1 MSATTCEFESHL
13 AHQNKGRRV
22 PCALM
27 EFTTTP
33 AEKSTVRLEVTLA
46 VADVAAAI
54 AQAVRHVAGH
64 SRIPGF
70 RPGKAP
76 RSIVERFAGINR
88 ILDEATEIL
97 IERGYRDA
105 IMKSDIVPLTSP
117 KIDAKPIV
125 EGEPYTFTALIPV
138 PPEVKLGDY
147 RGYTFEP
154 TFEEPDDAK
163 VEAVV
168 NDLRD
173 SYATLTPVTD
183 RGAELGDYAIIAFDG
198 YRSDNGLAIDGA
210 SSERMPIVLGSDR
223 LIPGFEAQLVGAKV
237 GDATTVEVTFPEDY
251 QEAALQGVP
260 ARFDVV
266 INDLRARVPPPLD
279 DAFAAQV
286 ANVTDVAG
294 LRAEILTR
302 LKASAVDRGRHEFA
316 DKIVEFAMDGAT
328 VEIPDPLIEE
338 EIDGL
343 VDELARSI
351 ARQGLTFE
359 QYLGAAGK
367 SVEEIR
373 AEMRERGERRAK
385 TLLVLSAVA
394 GAEGVEVPEELID
407 EEVERARP
415 QTQGQRKLEAYLS
428 SERGRRAIR
437 ASLRRSLVVERL
449 VDEWFDAHPKAWPT
463 WAPERPA
470 TPAAAKAP
478 AK

>member
-1 MSATTCEFESHL
+1 
-13 AHQNKGRRV
+13 
-22 PCALM
+22 M

-46 VADVAAAI
+46 VEEVAAAI
-54 AQAVRHVAGH
+54 SQAVRHVAGH

-76 RSIVERFAGINR
+76 RAIVERFAGINR

-117 KIDAKPIV
+117 KIEAKPIV

-147 RGYTFEP
+147 RGFTFEP

-183 RGAELGDYAIIAFDG
+183 RGAAMGDYAIIAFDG

-286 ANVTDVAG
+286 ANVSDVAG

-367 SVEEIR
+367 SADEIR
-373 AEMRERGERRAK
+373 GEMRERGERRAK

>member
-1 MSATTCEFESHL
+1 
-13 AHQNKGRRV
+13 
-22 PCALM
+22 M

-125 EGEPYTFTALIPV
+125 EGEPYTFTAVIPV

-183 RGAELGDYAIIAFDG
+183 RGAEMGDYAIIAFDG

-373 AEMRERGERRAK
+373 SEMRERGERRAK
-385 TLLVLSAVA
+385 TLLVLSSVA

-470 TPAAAKAP
+470 TPTAANAP

>member
-1 MSATTCEFESHL
+1 
-13 AHQNKGRRV
+13 
-22 PCALM
+22 M

-97 IERGYRDA
+97 IERGYRDG

-147 RGYTFEP
+147 RGYSFEP
-154 TFEEPDDAK
+154 TFEEPDEAK

-198 YRSDNGLAIDGA
+198 YRGDNGLAIDGA

-294 LRAEILTR
+294 LRAEILMR

-316 DKIVEFAMDGAT
+316 DKIVEFAMEGAT

-343 VDELARSI
+343 IDELARSI

-373 AEMRERGERRAK
+373 GEMRERGERRAR

-449 VDEWFDAHPKAWPT
+449 VDEWFDAHPKVWPA

-470 TPAAAKAP
+470 TPTAANAP

>member
-1 MSATTCEFESHL
+1 
-13 AHQNKGRRV
+13 
-22 PCALM
+22 
-27 EFTTTP
+27 
-33 AEKSTVRLEVTLA
+33 
-46 VADVAAAI
+46 
-54 AQAVRHVAGH
+54 
-64 SRIPGF
+64 
-70 RPGKAP
+70 
-76 RSIVERFAGINR
+76 
-88 ILDEATEIL
+88 
-97 IERGYRDA
+97 
-105 IMKSDIVPLTSP
+105 
-117 KIDAKPIV
+117 
-125 EGEPYTFTALIPV
+125 
-138 PPEVKLGDY
+138 
-147 RGYTFEP
+147 
-154 TFEEPDDAK
+154 
-163 VEAVV
+163 
-168 NDLRD
+168 
-173 SYATLTPVTD
+173 
-183 RGAELGDYAIIAFDG
+183 
-198 YRSDNGLAIDGA
+198 
-210 SSERMPIVLGSDR
+210 MPIVIGSDR

-385 TLLVLSAVA
+385 TLLVLSSVA

>member
-1 MSATTCEFESHL
+1 
-13 AHQNKGRRV
+13 
-22 PCALM
+22 M

-125 EGEPYTFTALIPV
+125 EGQVYTFTALIPV

-154 TFEEPDDAK
+154 SFEEPDEAK

-173 SYATLTPVTD
+173 SYAELTAVTD
-183 RGAELGDYAIIAFDG
+183 RGAEMGDYAIIAFDG
-198 YRSDNGLAIDGA
+198 YRVDSGLAIDGA
-210 SSERMPIVLGSDR
+210 SSERMPIVIGSDR

-294 LRAEILTR
+294 LRAEILMR

-316 DKIVEFAMDGAT
+316 DKIVEFAMEGAT

-343 VDELARSI
+343 VDELARGI

-373 AEMRERGERRAK
+373 AEMRERGERRAR

-449 VDEWFDAHPKAWPT
+449 VDEWFDAHPKVWPA

-470 TPAAAKAP
+470 TPTAANAP

>member
-1 MSATTCEFESHL
+1 
-13 AHQNKGRRV
+13 
-22 PCALM
+22 M

-125 EGEPYTFTALIPV
+125 EGEPYTFTAVIPV

-147 RGYTFEP
+147 RGYSFEP
-154 TFEEPDDAK
+154 TFEEPDEAK

-183 RGAELGDYAIIAFDG
+183 RGAEMGDYAIIAFDG

-385 TLLVLSAVA
+385 TLLVLSSVA

-470 TPAAAKAP
+470 TPTAANAP

>member
-1 MSATTCEFESHL
+1 
-13 AHQNKGRRV
+13 
-22 PCALM
+22 M

-198 YRSDNGLAIDGA
+198 YRADNGLAIDGA

-251 QEAALQGVP
+251 QETALQGVP

-294 LRAEILTR
+294 LRAEILMR

-373 AEMRERGERRAK
+373 GEMRERGERRAK
-385 TLLVLSAVA
+385 TLLVLSSVA

-470 TPAAAKAP
+470 TPTAANAP

>member
-1 MSATTCEFESHL
+1 
-13 AHQNKGRRV
+13 
-22 PCALM
+22 M

-125 EGEPYTFTALIPV
+125 EGEPYTFTAVIPV

-147 RGYTFEP
+147 RGYSFEP
-154 TFEEPDDAK
+154 TFEEPDEAK
-163 VEAVV
+163 IEAVV

-183 RGAELGDYAIIAFDG
+183 RGAEMGDYAIIAFDG

-316 DKIVEFAMDGAT
+316 DKIVEFAMEGST

-385 TLLVLSAVA
+385 TLLVLSSVA

-470 TPAAAKAP
+470 TPTAANAP

>member
-1 MSATTCEFESHL
+1 M
-13 AHQNKGRRV
+13 
-22 PCALM
+22 
-27 EFTTTP
+27 
-33 AEKSTVRLEVTLA
+33 
-46 VADVAAAI
+46 
-54 AQAVRHVAGH
+54 
-64 SRIPGF
+64 
-70 RPGKAP
+70 
-76 RSIVERFAGINR
+76 
-88 ILDEATEIL
+88 
-97 IERGYRDA
+97 
-105 IMKSDIVPLTSP
+105 
-117 KIDAKPIV
+117 
-125 EGEPYTFTALIPV
+125 
-138 PPEVKLGDY
+138 
-147 RGYTFEP
+147 
-154 TFEEPDDAK
+154 
-163 VEAVV
+163 
-168 NDLRD
+168 
-173 SYATLTPVTD
+173 TD

-198 YRSDNGLAIDGA
+198 YRADNGLAIDGA

-294 LRAEILTR
+294 LRAEILMR

-385 TLLVLSAVA
+385 TLLVLSSVA

-415 QTQGQRKLEAYLS
+415 QTQGQRKLEAYLT

-470 TPAAAKAP
+470 TPTAANAP

>member
-1 MSATTCEFESHL
+1 
-13 AHQNKGRRV
+13 
-22 PCALM
+22 M
-27 EFTTTP
+27 EFKTTP

-46 VADVAAAI
+46 VAEVAAAI

-76 RSIVERFAGINR
+76 RPIVERFAGINR

-173 SYATLTPVTD
+173 SYATLTAVTD

-198 YRSDNGLAIDGA
+198 YRVDTGVAIEGA

-266 INDLRARVPPPLD
+266 INDLRARIPPPLD

-294 LRAEILTR
+294 LRAEILMR
-302 LKASAVDRGRHEFA
+302 LKASAVDRARHEFA
-316 DKIVEFAMDGAT
+316 DKIVEFAMEGAT

-359 QYLGAAGK
+359 QYLNAAGK
-367 SVEEIR
+367 SVEELR
-373 AEMRERGERRAK
+373 ADLRERGERRAR
-385 TLLVLSAVA
+385 TLLVLSAIA

-470 TPAAAKAP
+470 TPTAAKAP

>member
-1 MSATTCEFESHL
+1 
-13 AHQNKGRRV
+13 
-22 PCALM
+22 M

-125 EGEPYTFTALIPV
+125 EGEPYTFTAVIPV

-183 RGAELGDYAIIAFDG
+183 RGAEMGDYAIIAFDG

-385 TLLVLSAVA
+385 TLLVLSSVA

-407 EEVERARP
+407 EEVERAHP

-470 TPAAAKAP
+470 TPTAANAP

>member
-1 MSATTCEFESHL
+1 
-13 AHQNKGRRV
+13 
-22 PCALM
+22 M

-46 VADVAAAI
+46 VEEVAAAI
-54 AQAVRHVAGH
+54 SQAVRHVAGH

-76 RSIVERFAGINR
+76 RSIVERFAGISR
-88 ILDEATEIL
+88 ILDEATEIA

-117 KIDAKPIV
+117 KIEGKPIV

-154 TFEEPDDAK
+154 SFEEPDEAK
-163 VEAVV
+163 VDAVV

-173 SYATLTPVTD
+173 SYATLTAVTD

-198 YRSDNGLAIDGA
+198 YRADNGLAIDGA

-251 QEAALQGVP
+251 QEASLQGVP

-294 LRAEILTR
+294 LRAEILMR

-316 DKIVEFAMDGAT
+316 DKIVEFAMEGAT

-359 QYLGAAGK
+359 QYLSAAGK
-367 SVEEIR
+367 SAEEIR
-373 AEMRERGERRAK
+373 GEMRERGERRAR

-415 QTQGQRKLEAYLS
+415 QTQGQRKLEAYLT

-449 VDEWFDAHPKAWPT
+449 VDEWFDAHPAAWPT

-470 TPAAAKAP
+470 TATAANASAK
-478 AK
+478 

>member
-13 AHQNKGRRV
+13 AHQNNGRRV

-46 VADVAAAI
+46 VAEVAAAI

-117 KIDAKPIV
+117 KIEAKPIV

-154 TFEEPDDAK
+154 SFEEPDEAK
-163 VEAVV
+163 VEAVI

-183 RGAELGDYAIIAFDG
+183 RGAEMGDYAIIAFDG
-198 YRSDNGLAIDGA
+198 YRVDNGTAIDGA

-223 LIPGFEAQLVGAKV
+223 LIPGFESQLIGAKV

-251 QEAALQGVP
+251 QEASLQGVL

-286 ANVTDVAG
+286 ANVSDVAG
-294 LRAEILTR
+294 LRAEVLTR

-359 QYLGAAGK
+359 QYLSAAGK
-367 SVEEIR
+367 SAGEIR
-373 AEMRERGERRAK
+373 GEMRERGERRAK

-394 GAEGVEVPEELID
+394 GAEGVEVPEALID

-415 QTQGQRKLEAYLS
+415 QTQGQRKLEAYLT

-449 VDEWFDAHPKAWPT
+449 VDEWFDAHPKAWPA

-470 TPAAAKAP
+470 TPAAAKAA

>member
-1 MSATTCEFESHL
+1 
-13 AHQNKGRRV
+13 
-22 PCALM
+22 
-27 EFTTTP
+27 
-33 AEKSTVRLEVTLA
+33 
-46 VADVAAAI
+46 
-54 AQAVRHVAGH
+54 
-64 SRIPGF
+64 
-70 RPGKAP
+70 
-76 RSIVERFAGINR
+76 
-88 ILDEATEIL
+88 
-97 IERGYRDA
+97 
-105 IMKSDIVPLTSP
+105 MKSDIVPLTSP

-125 EGEPYTFTALIPV
+125 EGEPYTFTAVIPV

-147 RGYTFEP
+147 RGYSFEP
-154 TFEEPDDAK
+154 TFEEPDEAK

-198 YRSDNGLAIDGA
+198 YRADNGLAIDGA

-294 LRAEILTR
+294 LRAEILMR

-385 TLLVLSAVA
+385 TLLVLSSVA

-415 QTQGQRKLEAYLS
+415 QTQGQRKLEAYLT

-470 TPAAAKAP
+470 TPTAANAP

>member
-1 MSATTCEFESHL
+1 
-13 AHQNKGRRV
+13 
-22 PCALM
+22 M
-27 EFTTTP
+27 EFKTTP

-46 VADVAAAI
+46 VAEVAAAI

-76 RSIVERFAGINR
+76 RPIVERFAGINR

-173 SYATLTPVTD
+173 SYATLTAVTD

-198 YRSDNGLAIDGA
+198 YRVDTGVAIEGA

-266 INDLRARVPPPLD
+266 INDLRARIPPPLD

-294 LRAEILTR
+294 LRAEILMR
-302 LKASAVDRGRHEFA
+302 LKASAVDRARHEFA
-316 DKIVEFAMDGAT
+316 DKIVEFAMEGAT

-359 QYLGAAGK
+359 QYLSAAGK
-367 SVEEIR
+367 SVEELR
-373 AEMRERGERRAK
+373 ADLRERGERRAR
-385 TLLVLSAVA
+385 TLLVLSAIA

-470 TPAAAKAP
+470 TPTAAKAP

>member
-1 MSATTCEFESHL
+1 
-13 AHQNKGRRV
+13 
-22 PCALM
+22 M

-125 EGEPYTFTALIPV
+125 EGEPYTFTAVIPV

-154 TFEEPDDAK
+154 AFEEPDDAK

-183 RGAELGDYAIIAFDG
+183 RGAEMGDYAIIAFDG

-367 SVEEIR
+367 SAEEIR
-373 AEMRERGERRAK
+373 GEMRERGERRAK

-415 QTQGQRKLEAYLS
+415 QTQGQRKLEAYLT

-470 TPAAAKAP
+470 TQTAANAP

>member
-1 MSATTCEFESHL
+1 
-13 AHQNKGRRV
+13 
-22 PCALM
+22 M
-27 EFTTTP
+27 EFKTTP

-46 VADVAAAI
+46 VAEVAAAI

-76 RSIVERFAGINR
+76 RPIVERFAGINR

-117 KIDAKPIV
+117 KIDAKPII

-173 SYATLTPVTD
+173 SYATLTAVTD

-198 YRSDNGLAIDGA
+198 YRVDTGVAIEGA

-266 INDLRARVPPPLD
+266 INDLRARIPPPLD

-294 LRAEILTR
+294 LRAEILMR
-302 LKASAVDRGRHEFA
+302 LKASAVDRARHEFA
-316 DKIVEFAMDGAT
+316 DKIVEFAMEGAT

-359 QYLGAAGK
+359 QYLNAAGK
-367 SVEEIR
+367 SVEELR
-373 AEMRERGERRAK
+373 ADLRERGERRAR

-470 TPAAAKAP
+470 TPTAAKAP

>member
-1 MSATTCEFESHL
+1 
-13 AHQNKGRRV
+13 
-22 PCALM
+22 M

-33 AEKSTVRLEVTLA
+33 AEKSTIRLEVTLA

-54 AQAVRHVAGH
+54 AEAVRHVAGQ

-105 IMKSDIVPLTSP
+105 IMKSDVVPLTSP

-125 EGEPYTFTALIPV
+125 EGESYTFTAIIPV

-154 TFEEPDDAK
+154 TFEEPDEAK

-173 SYATLTPVTD
+173 SYATLTAVTD
-183 RGAELGDYAIIAFDG
+183 RGVEMGDYAIIAFDG
-198 YRSDNGLAIDGA
+198 YRVDSGLAIEGA
-210 SSERMPIVLGSDR
+210 SSERMPIVIGSDR

-266 INDLRARVPPPLD
+266 INDLRARIPPPLD

-294 LRAEILTR
+294 LRAEILMR

-316 DKIVEFAMDGAT
+316 DKIVEFAKDGAT

-343 VDELARSI
+343 VDELARGI

-359 QYLGAAGK
+359 QYIGAAGK

-373 AEMRERGERRAK
+373 AEMRERGERRAR

-449 VDEWFDAHPKAWPT
+449 VDEWFDAHPKVWPA

-470 TPAAAKAP
+470 TPTAAKAS

>member
-64 SRIPGF
+64 NRIPGF

-105 IMKSDIVPLTSP
+105 IMKSDVVPLTSP

-125 EGEPYTFTALIPV
+125 EGEAYTFTA
-138 PPEVKLGDY
+138 
-147 RGYTFEP
+147 
-154 TFEEPDDAK
+154 
-163 VEAVV
+163 
-168 NDLRD
+168 
-173 SYATLTPVTD
+173 VTD
-183 RGAELGDYAIIAFDG
+183 RGAEMGDYAIIAFDG
-198 YRSDNGLAIDGA
+198 YRVDSGLAIEGA
-210 SSERMPIVLGSDR
+210 SSERMPIVIGSDR

-266 INDLRARVPPPLD
+266 INDLRARIPPPLD

-294 LRAEILTR
+294 LRAEILMR

-343 VDELARSI
+343 VDELARGI

-359 QYLGAAGK
+359 QYIGAAGK

-373 AEMRERGERRAK
+373 AEMRERGERRAR

-449 VDEWFDAHPKAWPT
+449 VDEWFDAHPKVWPA

-470 TPAAAKAP
+470 TPTAAKAS

>member
-1 MSATTCEFESHL
+1 
-13 AHQNKGRRV
+13 
-22 PCALM
+22 M
-27 EFTTTP
+27 EITTTP

-294 LRAEILTR
+294 LRAEILMR
-302 LKASAVDRGRHEFA
+302 LKASAVDRARHEFA
-316 DKIVEFAMDGAT
+316 DKIVEFAMEGAT

-367 SVEEIR
+367 NVEEIR

-385 TLLVLSAVA
+385 TLLVLSSVA

-449 VDEWFDAHPKAWPT
+449 VDEWFDAHPKAWPS

-470 TPAAAKAP
+470 TPAAANAP

>member
-1 MSATTCEFESHL
+1 
-13 AHQNKGRRV
+13 
-22 PCALM
+22 M
-27 EFTTTP
+27 EFTTTS

-105 IMKSDIVPLTSP
+105 IVKSDIVPLTSP

-125 EGEPYTFTALIPV
+125 EGEPYTFTAVIPV
-138 PPEVKLGDY
+138 PPEVQLGDY

-154 TFEEPDDAK
+154 TFEEPDEAK

-198 YRSDNGLAIDGA
+198 YRADNSLAIDGA

-294 LRAEILTR
+294 LRGEILTR

-373 AEMRERGERRAK
+373 AEMRERGERRAR

-449 VDEWFDAHPKAWPT
+449 VDEWFDAHPKVWPA

-470 TPAAAKAP
+470 TPTAANAP

>member
-1 MSATTCEFESHL
+1 
-13 AHQNKGRRV
+13 
-22 PCALM
+22 M

-125 EGEPYTFTALIPV
+125 EGEPYTFTAVIPV

-154 TFEEPDDAK
+154 AFEEPDEAK

-168 NDLRD
+168 NDLLD

-183 RGAELGDYAIIAFDG
+183 RGAEMGDYAIIAFDG

-470 TPAAAKAP
+470 TPTAANAP

>member
-1 MSATTCEFESHL
+1 
-13 AHQNKGRRV
+13 
-22 PCALM
+22 M
-27 EFTTTP
+27 ECTTTP
-33 AEKSTVRLEVTLA
+33 AEKSTVRLEVTLS
-46 VADVAAAI
+46 VAEVAAAI

-76 RSIVERFAGINR
+76 RPIVERFAGAQR
-88 ILDEATEIL
+88 ILDEATEIV

-105 IMKSDIVPLTSP
+105 IVKSEIVPLTSP
-117 KIDAKPIV
+117 KIDAKPVV
-125 EGEPYTFTALIPV
+125 EGEPYTFTAVIPV
-138 PPEVKLGDY
+138 PPEVTLGDY
-147 RGYTFEP
+147 RGFTFAP
-154 TFEEPDDAK
+154 TFEEPDDSK
-163 VEAVV
+163 VDAVIS
-168 NDLRD
+168 DLRD
-173 SYATLTPVTD
+173 SYATLTAVTD
-183 RGAELGDYAIIAFDG
+183 RGAEMGDYAIIAFDG
-198 YRSDNGLAIDGA
+198 YRVDNGEAIPGA

-237 GDATTVEVTFPEDY
+237 GDSTTVEVTFPADY
-251 QEAALQGVP
+251 QEASLQGVP
-260 ARFDVV
+260 AKFDVV
-266 INDLRARVPPPLD
+266 INDLRTRVPPPLD

-286 ANVTDVAG
+286 ANVSDVAG
-294 LRAEILTR
+294 LRAEVLMR

-316 DKIVEFAMDGAT
+316 DKIVEFAMDGAK

-359 QYLGAAGK
+359 QYLSAAGK
-367 SVEEIR
+367 SAEEIR
-373 AEMRERGERRAK
+373 DELRERGERRAR

-394 GAEGVEVPEELID
+394 GAEGVEVPESLID

-415 QTQGQRKLEAYLS
+415 QTQGQRKLEAYLT

-449 VDEWFDAHPKAWPT
+449 VEEWFDGHPQAWPA

-470 TPAAAKAP
+470 TPTAADAP

>member
-1 MSATTCEFESHL
+1 
-13 AHQNKGRRV
+13 
-22 PCALM
+22 M

-76 RSIVERFAGINR
+76 RPIVERFAGKDR

-125 EGEPYTFTALIPV
+125 EGEAYSFTAVIPV

-147 RGYTFEP
+147 RGYSFEP
-154 TFEEPDDAK
+154 TFEEPDEAK
-163 VEAVV
+163 VEAVI

-183 RGAELGDYAIIAFDG
+183 RGAEMGDYAIIAFDG
-198 YRSDNGLAIDGA
+198 YRVDSGQAIDGA

-286 ANVTDVAG
+286 ANVADVAG
-294 LRAEILTR
+294 LRAEILMR

-316 DKIVEFAMDGAT
+316 DKIVEFAMAGAT

-359 QYLGAAGK
+359 QYLSAAGK
-367 SVEEIR
+367 SAAEIR
-373 AEMRERGERRAK
+373 GEMRERGERRAK

-394 GAEGVEVPEELID
+394 GAEGVDVPEELID
-407 EEVERARP
+407 DEVERARP

-463 WAPERPA
+463 WAPARPA
-470 TPAAAKAP
+470 TTATAKAP

>member
-1 MSATTCEFESHL
+1 
-13 AHQNKGRRV
+13 
-22 PCALM
+22 M

-125 EGEPYTFTALIPV
+125 EGEPYTFTAVIPV
-138 PPEVKLGDY
+138 PPDVKLGDY

-183 RGAELGDYAIIAFDG
+183 RGAEMGDYAIIAFDG

-338 EIDGL
+338 EVDGL

-415 QTQGQRKLEAYLS
+415 QTQGQRKLEAYLT

-470 TPAAAKAP
+470 TPTAANAP

>member
-1 MSATTCEFESHL
+1 
-13 AHQNKGRRV
+13 
-22 PCALM
+22 M

-46 VADVAAAI
+46 VEEVAAAI
-54 AQAVRHVAGH
+54 SQAVRHVAGH

-76 RSIVERFAGINR
+76 RAIVERFAGINR

-117 KIDAKPIV
+117 KIEAKPIV

-147 RGYTFEP
+147 RGFTFEP

-183 RGAELGDYAIIAFDG
+183 RGAEMGDYAIIAFDG

-286 ANVTDVAG
+286 ANVSDVAG

-367 SVEEIR
+367 SADEIR
-373 AEMRERGERRAK
+373 GEMRERGERRAK

>member
-1 MSATTCEFESHL
+1 
-13 AHQNKGRRV
+13 
-22 PCALM
+22 M
-27 EFTTTP
+27 EFTITP

-125 EGEPYTFTALIPV
+125 EGEPYTFTAVIPV

-154 TFEEPDDAK
+154 TFEEPDEAK

-385 TLLVLSAVA
+385 TLLVLSSVA

-415 QTQGQRKLEAYLS
+415 QTQGQRKLEAYLT

-470 TPAAAKAP
+470 TPTAANAP

>member
-1 MSATTCEFESHL
+1 
-13 AHQNKGRRV
+13 
-22 PCALM
+22 M

-125 EGEPYTFTALIPV
+125 EGEPYTFTAVIPV

-183 RGAELGDYAIIAFDG
+183 RGAAMGDYAIIAFDG

-251 QEAALQGVP
+251 QEASLQGVP

-367 SVEEIR
+367 SAEEIR
-373 AEMRERGERRAK
+373 GEMRERGERRAK

-415 QTQGQRKLEAYLS
+415 QTQGQRKLEAYLT

-470 TPAAAKAP
+470 TPAAANAA

>member
-1 MSATTCEFESHL
+1 
-13 AHQNKGRRV
+13 V
-22 PCALM
+22 
-27 EFTTTP
+27 
-33 AEKSTVRLEVTLA
+33 
-46 VADVAAAI
+46 
-54 AQAVRHVAGH
+54 
-64 SRIPGF
+64 
-70 RPGKAP
+70 
-76 RSIVERFAGINR
+76 
-88 ILDEATEIL
+88 
-97 IERGYRDA
+97 
-105 IMKSDIVPLTSP
+105 
-117 KIDAKPIV
+117 
-125 EGEPYTFTALIPV
+125 IPV

-154 TFEEPDDAK
+154 TFEEPDEAK

-173 SYATLTPVTD
+173 SYATLAPVTD
-183 RGAELGDYAIIAFDG
+183 RGAEMGDYAIIAFDG
-198 YRSDNGLAIDGA
+198 YRADNGLAIEGA

-251 QEAALQGVP
+251 QEASLQGVP
-260 ARFDVV
+260 ARFEVV

-359 QYLGAAGK
+359 QYLSAAGK

-394 GAEGVEVPEELID
+394 GAEGVEVPEALID

-415 QTQGQRKLEAYLS
+415 QTQGQRKLEAYLT

-449 VDEWFDAHPKAWPT
+449 VDEWFDAHPQAWPT
-463 WAPERPA
+463 WAPARPA
-470 TPAAAKAP
+470 TPTAASAP